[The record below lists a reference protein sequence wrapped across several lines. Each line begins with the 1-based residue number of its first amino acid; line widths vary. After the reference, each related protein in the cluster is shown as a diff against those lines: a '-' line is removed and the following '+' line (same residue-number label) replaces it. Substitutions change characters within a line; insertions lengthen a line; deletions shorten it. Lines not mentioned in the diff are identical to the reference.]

1 MMSHA
6 MRCLLVPALALLAAF
21 GSLPA
26 HAAYVD
32 NGDGTVTDT
41 VTGLMWD
48 KCPYGQT
55 ANDCSG
61 GSAFR
66 FTWANALVQTVAL
79 NGINYKGH
87 NDWRLP
93 SIRELE
99 SLVKTSLTHPAID
112 DVAFPNTDLSQSYWS
127 STLAV
132 HDISGAWAVPFQ
144 TGDVASLD
152 GSQQA
157 NNSFVRVVRNGHPG
171 DAFDL
176 LNTGGSAPVFQSAVS
191 RKVHG
196 AAGTFDLPLSAVTT
210 NPTTE
215 PRLGPAQTIVLT
227 FNKAITAATATV
239 TEGVATAAAPTF
251 SGNDVIVGLTGVTN
265 KQYVTVSLTN
275 IASSD
280 GGSGGSGSVRIGF
293 LAGDVNQSRA
303 VTVSDVVLVNNQIAH
318 AVTAANYLKDLNAS
332 GAITVGD
339 KVIANANVTK
349 ALPAP

>member
-1 MMSHA
+1 MMNPVI
-6 MRCLLVPALALLAAF
+6 RYLLIPALALLAAMVT
-21 GSLPA
+21 LPA
-26 HAAYVD
+26 LAAYVD

-48 KCPYGQT
+48 KCPYDQT

-99 SLVKTSLTHPAID
+99 SLVKIGLTHPAID

-132 HDISGAWAVPFQ
+132 HDSSAWAVPFQ
-144 TGDVASLD
+144 TGDVATLDWSL
-152 GSQQA
+152 QA

-171 DAFDL
+171 DAFDIL
-176 LNTGGSAPVFQSAVS
+176 ARAAPPVFASAVS

-196 AAGTFDLPLSAVTT
+196 SAGTFNLPLSTVVT

-215 PRLGPAQTIVLT
+215 PRQGPAQTIVFT
-227 FNKAITAATATV
+227 FSKAVTAATATI
-239 TEGVATAAAPTF
+239 TEGIATASAPTF
-251 SGNDVIVGLTGVTN
+251 SGNDVIVNLAGVN
-265 KQYVTVSLTN
+265 NQQYVTISLTN
-275 IASSD
+275 VASAD
-280 GGSGGSGSVRIGF
+280 GGTGGSASVRVGF
-293 LAGDVNQSRA
+293 LVGDVNQNR
-303 VTVSDVVLVNNQIAH
+303 VVSLADLGLVNAQLAQT
-318 AVTAANYLKDLNAS
+318 VTAANYLKDVNAS
-332 GAITVGD
+332 GTLSLAD
-339 KVIANANVTK
+339 KAIANANLTR